1 MTKRKNKRSKSE
13 KLFDQIINDPIVRKQ
28 VTRNSLEHF
37 LPIYFHQYMEHESAP
52 FHKEMFEIL
61 KNDTIKLAVFCAF
74 RGSAKSTIITTA
86 YVLWAILGVQQK
98 KFIVICGQTDAKARQ
113 YLLNLRNELER
124 NILLRQDLGPYT
136 EERDRI
142 GNATGLTLSKL
153 GVKIMIT
160 SVEQSIRGMRHNQ
173 HRPDLI
179 IVDDIEDINSVKT
192 REGRDK
198 AFNWLTGELI
208 PAGNTKTRI
217 IAVGNLLHEDSVLKR
232 LQGKIESGEMS
243 HMRGMYREYPIIDV
257 HGNPL
262 WPGKYPNQE
271 SIDAEREKTMNDV
284 SWYREYLLQIISAEE
299 QVVHPEWIHKYTYL
313 PKKNISQI
321 AIGVDLAISQ
331 KASADCTA
339 IVTGFVYGHGKDME
353 IYIVT
358 NPINRRMPFPDQ
370 VEVIISSIS
379 VAKQTHPRVITYI
392 ENIGYQ
398 DAMVQTLQTRSQ
410 NVIGVTPITD
420 KRSRLSLTTSLL
432 REGRILFPD
441 AGCEEL
447 IEQLL
452 GFGKEKHDD
461 LVDAFSIM
469 VLELIGQRPQG
480 SCGIRNPGHREI
492 PKSYQPSWALDFYR
506 KVRH

>member
-1 MTKRKNKRSKSE
+1 MAKRKTKVSKTE
-13 KLFDQIINDPIVRKQ
+13 KLFEQIINDPIVRRS

-37 LPIYFHQYMEHESAP
+37 LPVYFNQYMEYKSAP
-52 FHKEMFEIL
+52 FHKEMFDIL
-61 KNDTIKLAVFCAF
+61 ANDSIKLAVFCAF

-113 YLLNLRNELER
+113 YLMNLRNELER
-124 NILLRQDLGPYT
+124 NFLLKYDLGPFT
-136 EERDRI
+136 DDKDKI
-142 GNATGLTLSKL
+142 GNATGLTLTKL

-192 REGRDK
+192 RDGRDK

-232 LQGKIESGEMS
+232 LQEKIENNEMT
-243 HMRGMYREYPIIDV
+243 HMKGVYREYPIIDSE
-257 HGNPL
+257 GNPL
-262 WPGKYPNQE
+262 WPGKYPTQE
-271 SIDAEREKTMNDV
+271 SIDAEREKTMNETA
-284 SWYREYLLQIISAEE
+284 WYREYLLQIISSEE
-299 QVVHPEWIHKYTYL
+299 QVVHPEWIHRYLYL

-331 KASADCTA
+331 KAAADCTA
-339 IVTGFVYGHGKDME
+339 IVTGYVYGHGKDME
-353 IYIVT
+353 IYIQP

-370 VEVIISSIS
+370 VETIISSIA
-379 VAKQTHPRVITYI
+379 VAKLTHPRVITYI

-398 DAMVQTLQTRSQ
+398 DAMVQTLKARSQ
-410 NVIGVTPITD
+410 NVIGVNPTSD
-420 KRSRLSLTTSLL
+420 KRTRLSLTTSLL
-432 REGRILFPD
+432 REGRIFFPET
-441 AGCEEL
+441 GCEEL

-469 VLELIGQRPQG
+469 IIELIGQRPRG
-480 SCGIRNPGHREI
+480 SFGLTGGHKLGSRK
-492 PKSYQPSWALDFYR
+492 PKPYRPDWALDL
-506 KVRH
+506 